1 MGVTIK
7 KHLWLPSLKKEW
19 INLQKK
25 NTSLSPFQY
34 YDFVYQLWINYYPYI
49 LIIILIY
56 CLDILFP
63 LYILFMK
70 MENS

>member
-25 NTSLSPFQY
+25 NTSLNIMILY
-34 YDFVYQLWINYYPYI
+34 INSG